1 MRHITSLTDAVFRP
15 SSVVAFGPDGDPDP
29 APEPPGAGDD
39 DHPAASDRGFTLVEI
54 LVAVVVVGILASVAV
69 IGVQSLQRNGSLAA
83 CESSLDAAKAA
94 SVAYYADSS
103 VAAAELSYPDSFE
116 ALTDADPAFL
126 ELPTAAT
133 TPTATDTAFHS
144 AEGWTLEMTSA
155 GTATA
160 PPVFSCSMTA

>member
-1 MRHITSLTDAVFRP
+1 VPTDAARELLP
-15 SSVVAFGPDGDPDP
+15 APDP
-29 APEPPGAGDD
+29 GGDGEGD
-39 DHPAASDRGFTLVEI
+39 IDRALATDRGFTLVEI

-103 VAAAELSYPDSFE
+103 VAAATLTYPTTIDELN
-116 ALTDADPAFL
+116 DADPAFL
-126 ELPTAAT
+126 ELPAAAAS
-133 TPTATDTAFHS
+133 PAATDTSFHS
-144 AEGWTLEMTSA
+144 AEGWTLEMTTV
-155 GTATA
+155 GTAST

>member
-1 MRHITSLTDAVFRP
+1 MRHITANPTAVFR
-15 SSVVAFGPDGDPDP
+15 SSTVVTVGPDGDPDT
-29 APEPPGAGDD
+29 APPPPITGDD
-39 DHPAASDRGFTLVEI
+39 EQAAIADRGFTLVEI

-83 CESSLDAAKAA
+83 CESSRDAAKAA

-103 VAAAELSYPDSFE
+103 VAAAELSYPDTIG
-116 ALTDADPAFL
+116 ALTEADPAFL
-126 ELPTAAT
+126 ELPTAAP
-133 TPTATDTAFHS
+133 TPSATDTTFHS